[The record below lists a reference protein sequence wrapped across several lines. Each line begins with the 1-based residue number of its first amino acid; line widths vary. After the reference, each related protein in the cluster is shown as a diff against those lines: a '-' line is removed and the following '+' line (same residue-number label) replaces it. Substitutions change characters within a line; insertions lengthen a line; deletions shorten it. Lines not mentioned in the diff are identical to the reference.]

1 MVPTRQS
8 CRRNPAI
15 PEMVGF
21 LNVPRDKRL
30 IAAMGITAD
39 TAAALRRINSATVR
53 KLARVRM
60 EVRGW
65 TELRPDELSPLIG
78 LRRVEPD

>member
-30 IAAMGITAD
+30 
-39 TAAALRRINSATVR
+39 N
-53 KLARVRM
+53 
-60 EVRGW
+60 RG
-65 TELRPDELSPLIG
+65 DGNYS
-78 LRRVEPD
+78 